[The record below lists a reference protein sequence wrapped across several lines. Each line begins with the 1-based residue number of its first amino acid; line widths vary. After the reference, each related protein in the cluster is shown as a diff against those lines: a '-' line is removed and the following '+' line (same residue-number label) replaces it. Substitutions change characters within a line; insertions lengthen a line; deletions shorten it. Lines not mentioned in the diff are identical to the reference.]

1 VANERKASDT
11 SRSLIPDLEVRAKV
25 QAEATPPVAGA
36 TVDPSPAN
44 TVKPV
49 SEFASD
55 VQDYFGSG
63 NFDADHFGDVH
74 ANLETVDVVGGAAAL
89 LARTWPTG
97 TTPDS
102 TALVVDPVEVR
113 LAADYGPPPKN
124 AFSSPFYA
132 VRVARRRG
140 ELEASTKQ
148 LSGALSEAE
157 QRRDELLVATALE
170 LRGKVLLVE
179 GGEDLFAPVV
189 EIERLALERRSS
201 LAGTNAEY
209 DRRARELEERAQ
221 GVREEAARTEL
232 EVERAAQALAKQRE
246 TLERVMAKKKRLYIE
261 IRGIMEAAEKSGG
274 GFSASQSARIAEL
287 ESAVASHGPEVERC
301 ERDVGAAE
309 TLLASAEA
317 DGKQVGRRLIE
328 AERRQGALDEEFQK
342 QIGVR
347 AEGVHESE
355 RARVQA
361 LSEVMRK
368 ILAARG
374 DIVEVPQ
381 ESLESIAKA
390 DQAVHAR
397 ALELEKFLRALDAF
411 DYDAYGRGR
420 VIIGVAIALVI
431 AVIVVALF

>member
-1 VANERKASDT
+1 MATERKAPDASG
-11 SRSLIPDLEVRAKV
+11 SLIPDLEVRAKV
-25 QAEATPPVAGA
+25 PVDGTPPVPPAKPDPVPASAKSAVHGFA
-36 TVDPSPAN
+36 T
-44 TVKPV
+44 
-49 SEFASD
+49 D

-63 NFDADHFGDVH
+63 TFDADHFGDVG
-74 ANLETVDVVGGAAAL
+74 ANLETVDVVGGETRL

-102 TALVVDPVEVR
+102 TGLIVDPVEVR

-124 AFSSPFYA
+124 AISSPFYA

-140 ELEASTKQ
+140 ELEAKTKQ
-148 LSGALSEAE
+148 LTGALAEAE
-157 QRRDELLVATALE
+157 QRRDELLLATALE

-209 DRRARELEERAQ
+209 DRRAHELDARAQ
-221 GVREEAARTEL
+221 EIRQEAARK
-232 EVERAAQALAKQRE
+232 EVEIERAAHALAKQRE

-261 IRGIMEAAEKSGG
+261 IRGIMDAAEKSGG
-274 GFSASQSARIAEL
+274 FSAPQSARIAEL
-287 ESAVASHGPEVERC
+287 ESAVAAHSPEVERC

-317 DGKQVGRRLIE
+317 DSKQIGQRLVQ
-328 AERRQGALDEEFQK
+328 AERHRGALDEEFQK

-347 AEGVHESE
+347 AEGVNESE
-355 RARVQA
+355 RARFEA
-361 LSEVMRK
+361 LSDVMRK

-374 DIVEVPQ
+374 DIVEVPE
-381 ESLESIAKA
+381 ESLDGIAKA

-411 DYDAYGRGR
+411 DYDAYSRGR
-420 VIIGVAIALVI
+420 LVIGLAIALVV
-431 AVIVVALF
+431 AAIVVALF

>member
-1 VANERKASDT
+1 M
-11 SRSLIPDLEVRAKV
+11 
-25 QAEATPPVAGA
+25 
-36 TVDPSPAN
+36 
-44 TVKPV
+44 
-49 SEFASD
+49 
-55 VQDYFGSG
+55 
-63 NFDADHFGDVH
+63 
-74 ANLETVDVVGGAAAL
+74 
-89 LARTWPTG
+89 RT
-97 TTPDS
+97 
-102 TALVVDPVEVR
+102 
-113 LAADYGPPPKN
+113 
-124 AFSSPFYA
+124 
-132 VRVARRRG
+132 
-140 ELEASTKQ
+140 
-148 LSGALSEAE
+148 
-157 QRRDELLVATALE
+157 
-170 LRGKVLLVE
+170 
-179 GGEDLFAPVV
+179 
-189 EIERLALERRSS
+189 
-201 LAGTNAEY
+201 
-209 DRRARELEERAQ
+209 
-221 GVREEAARTEL
+221 
-232 EVERAAQALAKQRE
+232 
-246 TLERVMAKKKRLYIE
+246 
-261 IRGIMEAAEKSGG
+261 
-274 GFSASQSARIAEL
+274 
-287 ESAVASHGPEVERC
+287 
-301 ERDVGAAE
+301 RDVGAAE